1 MKYLT
6 YIILM
11 IFSFIIQTT
20 FIQHIAIGGVMPN
33 LMLLIVICVAFMQ
46 GESDGLFVGI
56 IGGLLHDCFYGQYIG
71 SNLFLY
77 AIIGYIVG
85 IVCRSLYKDNFFAPV
100 VTSII
105 AILCYEF
112 FFFCVKYSFKRSN
125 KFTLFYC

>member
-20 FIQHIAIGGVMPN
+20 FIQHIAIGGVIPN

-56 IGGLLHDCFYGQYIG
+56 IGGLLDRK
-71 SNLFLY
+71 S
-77 AIIGYIVG
+77 
-85 IVCRSLYKDNFFAPV
+85 V
-100 VTSII
+100 V
-105 AILCYEF
+105 
-112 FFFCVKYSFKRSN
+112 
-125 KFTLFYC
+125 

>member
-46 GESDGLFVGI
+46 GERMP
-56 IGGLLHDCFYGQYIG
+56 Y
-71 SNLFLY
+71 
-77 AIIGYIVG
+77 
-85 IVCRSLYKDNFFAPV
+85 
-100 VTSII
+100 
-105 AILCYEF
+105 
-112 FFFCVKYSFKRSN
+112 VKCFKRDLAGKKSIFWIALRPELEGIGKDFKKN
-125 KFTLFYC
+125 